1 MANSP
6 SELESGTLSQ
16 PECRLWQEME
26 MTVSLLRLF
35 LFYQILFIGLF
46 C

>member
-1 MANSP
+1 MANNL

-26 MTVSLLRLF
+26 MSVSLRLF
-35 LFYQILFIGLF
+35 LFYQVLFIGLF